1 LLEVEVLK
9 KSFARNTKMWMA
21 MWVLVIVNIFT
32 FTTISRGFSIGVLI
46 LFLIIGGLGIIALR
60 WLAARPFG
68 YKNVSEDIILQVGEL
83 MEKIRPFCDD
93 IFENEINRITEPV
106 LATITEDFS
115 KGLSW
120 LWENGEEYL
129 RSVEQGIAE
138 TRAVINMTDSVSGSK
153 IKITKKLKQKLELM
167 LQIID
172 DIDQSRHGDRDEL
185 ERHLYTKAQDL
196 KQGLSKEKEIFYDYV
211 EKLLIQQIKTTE
223 DSIEIIDYFNIEKL
237 GEQFSVVIEKS
248 IQGRL
253 SYFKDSLIKDLEYM
267 SADIVGKMQKGALQL
282 RNIFNDINELIINLI
297 EDYRN
302 EDALTTRR
310 LRDSQNRIIELK
322 EQANDFLVTLAWQ
335 DILIEKRWQDIQVKL
350 YTVKD
355 LVLQNVSQEVT
366 QYIISLLEET
376 VPNLAL
382 LAVRPD
388 TGLIYKA
395 CLDAETIYQVSE
407 SDNMR
412 EIIGNDVFSLLQF
425 IRPLELIVGV
435 AIRFEEIGISDRRM
449 IKDQL
454 RQPEYL
460 QIWDN
465 VKQAVNEQRPELI
478 TYLDELYPLGF
489 ASFCNSPYIRKKP
502 ENVNDAAWMLFM
514 AAAGGQDIGQEGLL
528 LIGLL
533 LVMHRMRNNHIHPLK
548 SQPLPVE
555 RVDEVEYMRFCAYKC
570 IEILVS
576 LNLDG
581 IVKNKLN

>member
-1 LLEVEVLK
+1 MLEVEVLK
-9 KSFARNTKMWMA
+9 KSLARNTKMWMA
-21 MWVLVIVNIFT
+21 MWVLVIVNIFA
-32 FTTISRGFSIGVLI
+32 FTTISKGFSIGVLI
-46 LFLIIGGLGIIALR
+46 LFLIIGGLGIMALR

-83 MEKIRPFCDD
+83 MDKIRPFCDD

-106 LATITEDFS
+106 LATITEDFN

-120 LWENGEEYL
+120 LWENGEDYL
-129 RSVEQGIAE
+129 RSVEQGVAE

-153 IKITKKLKQKLELM
+153 IKIAKKLKEKLELM

-172 DIDQSRHGDRDEL
+172 DIGESRHGDREEL
-185 ERHLYTKAQDL
+185 ERHLYAKAQEL
-196 KQGLSKEKEIFYDYV
+196 KQGMSKEKEIFYDYV

-223 DSIEIIDYFNIEKL
+223 DSIEIIDYFNIDKL

-282 RNIFNDINELIINLI
+282 RNIFNDINELITNLI

-310 LRDSQNRIIELK
+310 LKDSQNRIIELK

-366 QYIISLLEET
+366 QYIIGLLEET
-376 VPNLAL
+376 VPNLAV

-425 IRPLELIVGV
+425 IRPLELMVGV
-435 AIRFEEIGISDRRM
+435 AIRFEEIGISDRRI

-465 VKQAVNEQRPELI
+465 VKQAVNEQRPELL
-478 TYLDELYPLGF
+478 TYLEELYPLGF

-514 AAAGGQDIGQEGLL
+514 GAAGGQDIGREGLL

-533 LVMHRMRNNHIHPLK
+533 LVMHRMRNNYIHPLK

-555 RVDEVEYMRFCAYKC
+555 RVEEVEYMRFCAYKS